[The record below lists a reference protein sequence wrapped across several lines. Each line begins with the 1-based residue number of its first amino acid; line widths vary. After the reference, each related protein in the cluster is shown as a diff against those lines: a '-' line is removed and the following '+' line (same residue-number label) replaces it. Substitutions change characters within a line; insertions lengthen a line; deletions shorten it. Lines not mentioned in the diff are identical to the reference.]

1 MDIGHCASCNSL
13 LSRGSSREVRRSPQ
27 RTAVAI
33 LGRTAS
39 WWGWG
44 DAEGKL
50 RGRRA
55 RSYIVNAQMVS

>member
-1 MDIGHCASCNSL
+1 MDIEDCASCNSL
-13 LSRGSSREVRRSPQ
+13 LSRGSSREVRRSPR

-50 RGRRA
+50 RRRRA
-55 RSYIVNAQMVS
+55 RLYIADAQMVS

>member
-1 MDIGHCASCNSL
+1 MEIGHYVSGNSL
-13 LSRGSSREVRRSPQ
+13 LSRGSSRGVRRSPR
-27 RTAVAI
+27 RTAVVI

-50 RGRRA
+50 RGRRMGF
-55 RSYIVNAQMVS
+55 YIENAQMVT